1 MITVNRLIHR
11 YPHSEKNAVDD
22 ISFHIEKGEIF
33 GFLGPSGAGK
43 STVQNILTGLLPLQ
57 SGNVTINGN
66 PIQKRDRRFFEEIGV
81 SFEVPNLYEK
91 LTGLENL
98 LFYAT
103 LFRKAGLPPETLM
116 DRVELADAKHKRV
129 KDYSKGMKQRLT
141 FARSLINDPK
151 ILFLDEPLSGLDPA
165 TGQTVKRL
173 IEEQREKKKTIF
185 LTTHNMFLADELCD
199 RVAFLHEGRIVAL
212 DTPKHLKLSNGQQ
225 IVDVEYVAGTG
236 TEKKRFSLN
245 DASALKALSDCV
257 QTNKI
262 VTMHT
267 MEATLEQV
275 FIQLTGRG
283 LD

>member
-1 MITVNRLIHR
+1 
-11 YPHSEKNAVDD
+11 
-22 ISFHIEKGEIF
+22 
-33 GFLGPSGAGK
+33 
-43 STVQNILTGLLPLQ
+43 
-57 SGNVTINGN
+57 
-66 PIQKRDRRFFEEIGV
+66 
-81 SFEVPNLYEK
+81 
-91 LTGLENL
+91 
-98 LFYAT
+98 
-103 LFRKAGLPPETLM
+103 M
-116 DRVELADAKHKRV
+116 DRVELADAQHKRV

-236 TEKKRFSLN
+236 TEKKGFSLN